1 MNVHDSHIQAFHG
14 YHNLLGKEILN
25 ENPNNYAINNDVVK
39 GRELPGKRNN
49 HRGPSY
55 RNSGGLAYGKFSEI
69 QNCIWAA
76 YTENIT

>member
-55 RNSGGLAYGKFSEI
+55 RNSGGLAYMGSSLKYRNAFGQHI
-69 QNCIWAA
+69 QK
-76 YTENIT
+76 T